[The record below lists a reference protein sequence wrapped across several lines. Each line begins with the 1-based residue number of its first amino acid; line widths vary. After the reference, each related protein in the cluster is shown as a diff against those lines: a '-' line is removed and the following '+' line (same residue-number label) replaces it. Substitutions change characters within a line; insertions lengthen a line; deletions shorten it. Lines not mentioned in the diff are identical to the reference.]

1 MAEGEMGIDRARV
14 WLRWAAGMGLRAAAN
29 RRPKWTAA
37 GCKERGRPKSSAQ
50 IRKKVVP
57 FSLFL

>member
-1 MAEGEMGIDRARV
+1 
-14 WLRWAAGMGLRAAAN
+14 MGLRAAAN

-57 FSLFL
+57 FCLFFIINRFQKKKKRGTRERIWKM